1 MLPSPVALS
10 VVIPATNR
18 PSTLDRCV
26 AAVRTAAGPHD
37 EIVVVDGPV
46 ELGAVE
52 ARNVGAARA
61 HHDALV
67 FVDADVE
74 VHADA
79 LERIRTAF
87 TDPETTAVFGSYDDA
102 PSVAT
107 TVSTFRNLL
116 HQASADADGS

>member
-18 PSTLDRCV
+18 PPTLDRCL
-26 AAVRTAAGPHD
+26 AAVRAAAGPGD

-52 ARNVGAARA
+52 ARNAGAARA
-61 HHDALV
+61 AGDVLV

-74 VHADA
+74 VHGDSLDRVRA
-79 LERIRTAF
+79 AF
-87 TDPETTAVFGSYDDA
+87 VDPRTTAVFGSYDDS
-102 PSVAT
+102 PSV
-107 TVSTFRNLL
+107 
-116 HQASADADGS
+116 